1 MKYGKL
7 IKDRL
12 SLIFKMK
19 LIVSFNG
26 ILCVNKYNNSFVSNI
41 IEKLQY
47 VKKYLWIYLNN
58 FSLHYLIKYSFLKK
72 NFSCKFQ
79 YSQSLIFIYCCFFLF
94 IKLICIIINYKE

>member
-47 VKKYLWIYLNN
+47 VKKYL
-58 FSLHYLIKYSFLKK
+58 
-72 NFSCKFQ
+72 
-79 YSQSLIFIYCCFFLF
+79 
-94 IKLICIIINYKE
+94 